1 MRITT
6 LRNINPLT
14 IFWQV
19 FSIRNRFEKR
29 WNPQPATI
37 SVLLT
42 KNGPQRIKLG
52 YKTEKIHEK
61 GLEME
66 KRDLELIELSKD
78 REPELNKLW
87 QDHLEYEEQLEVFNR
102 RVYLTPSEEIERKTI
117 QKKKLKGK
125 DQIEKILARLRAQS
139 S

>member
-1 MRITT
+1 MGHM
-6 LRNINPLT
+6 
-14 IFWQV
+14 
-19 FSIRNRFEKR
+19 
-29 WNPQPATI
+29 
-37 SVLLT
+37 T
-42 KNGPQRIKLG
+42 K
-52 YKTEKIHEK
+52 KIHEK